1 MLIAIAQHG
10 RAVVQREERDELQTI
25 QQLVAAADAAG
36 AEQELVM
43 VVEGQQLRIDELESE
58 LQVRV
63 SS

>member
-1 MLIAIAQHG
+1 
-10 RAVVQREERDELQTI
+10 VVQREERDELQTI